1 MMTKLS
7 AWRICLTRLT
17 PGKQKKKKMK
27 KYNYKTLI
35 LTILLLTVSFSA
47 VRAQD
52 EIPPGEAAPQNFNQ
66 ARRPNL
72 LAELDLSPNQ
82 IQQIRRINAD
92 KRPLVREAQQQ
103 WREANRRLDQAIYAD
118 SADEIEIQARLKDA
132 QIAQAELIK
141 IRSATEL
148 AVRQI
153 LTPDQLVKFREIR
166 RRFME
171 RMENLPKRFKNRS
184 LNAPNQRLLNRQR
197 RQRPND

>member
-1 MMTKLS
+1 M
-7 AWRICLTRLT
+7 I
-17 PGKQKKKKMK
+17 
-27 KYNYKTLI
+27 
-35 LTILLLTVSFSA
+35 VSFSA
-47 VRAQD
+47 VKAQD
-52 EIPPGEAAPQNFNQ
+52 KMPPEEEAAPQNFNQ

-92 KRPLVREAQQQ
+92 KRPLVREAQQK

-118 SADEIEIQARLKDA
+118 NADETEIQVRLKEA

-141 IRSATEL
+141 TRSATEF

-166 RRFME
+166 RQFAEQMQ
-171 RMENLPKRFKNRS
+171 NLPKQLKNRP
-184 LNAPNQRLLNRQR
+184 LNAPNRRLLNRQR
-197 RQRPND
+197 RLRPNN

>member
-1 MMTKLS
+1 
-7 AWRICLTRLT
+7 
-17 PGKQKKKKMK
+17 MK
-27 KYNYKTLI
+27 KLGCISFI
-35 LTILLLTVSFSA
+35 LTILLVVVSFSA
-47 VRAQD
+47 VMAQD
-52 EIPPGEAAPQNFNQ
+52 EMPPEDAPPNYNQ

-72 LAELDLSPNQ
+72 LAELDLSQNQ

-92 KRPLVREAQQQ
+92 KRPLVREAQQK

-118 SADEIEIQARLKDA
+118 NADETEIKARLKDA

-141 IRSATEL
+141 IRSTTEF

-166 RRFME
+166 QNFKE
-171 RMENLPKRFKNRS
+171 RMENFPKPLKNRP

-197 RQRPND
+197 RLRPND